1 VVGLDYADQR
11 FYASTYGRFN
21 TPDPYKG
28 GAKGASNPKN
38 PGSWNRYS
46 YVKGDP
52 INRRDPNGTCDEPTA
67 TSVTVCDTFSL
78 LDLQPVLSWPGDGYF
93 SGSEVSSQVAGAINN
108 AVGQAQ
114 AAALA
119 GLITWEL
126 AQAVQLDEQ
135 VLDNNPLCD
144 SVIGT
149 GIGADGT
156 VYSPS
161 TVLQDIYSKT
171 AFGVFVPTDILNGD
185 NAQAIYPGNYTL
197 FGYTGNVVQIDIND
211 LPGSTFNPTAQTPI
225 FGTAA
230 ITQAVTIL
238 HELGHAMNYLFGVG
252 QIAPDGGNNPL
263 SNANTQLIQQKC
275 FPGVEGGAN

>member
-1 VVGLDYADQR
+1 
-11 FYASTYGRFN
+11 
-21 TPDPYKG
+21 
-28 GAKGASNPKN
+28 
-38 PGSWNRYS
+38 
-46 YVKGDP
+46 
-52 INRRDPNGTCDEPTA
+52 
-67 TSVTVCDTFSL
+67 VCDTFSL